1 MEFSLKK
8 SEKAFEEAKIV
19 IPGGVNS
26 PVRSFRSVEGTPP
39 FIQRAAGS
47 RIWDIDGNT
56 YIDYVG
62 SWGPMILGHTHPKV
76 IMAIEKALHNGTS
89 YGAPTEIET
98 EVAKLVCDAV
108 PSVDMVRMVNSGT
121 EATMS
126 ALRLARAYTKRE
138 KIVKISGCYHGHNDS
153 FLVEAGS
160 GVATLGIPGSP
171 GVPEGVAS
179 QTLTVHYNDLASM
192 EELFGKMGEEIA
204 AVIIEPIPGHMG
216 MVRPQGGYLEGVR
229 KITEQYGALLIMDEV
244 MSGFRVAWGGAQG
257 IFGITPDLT
266 TFGKVIGGGLPVGAY
281 GGKRE
286 IMEWVAPAG
295 PMYQAGTLS
304 GNPLAM
310 TAGLVT
316 LKVIQDTPDF
326 YEYIHQLSKKL
337 VDGLQGIGRGLDI
350 PIQTTYQGGMFGY
363 FFNENP
369 VTDYPSAKTSDGELF
384 KNFFHGML
392 SQGIYLAPS
401 AFEAGFMS
409 HAHSTVDIDR
419 TLAVARQVLTVV
431 RKG

>member
-47 RIWDIDGNT
+47 RIWDIDGNS
-56 YIDYVG
+56 YIDFVG

-76 IMAIEKALHNGTS
+76 ILAVEKALHNGTS

-179 QTLTVHYNDLASM
+179 QTLTVHYNDLAGM
-192 EELFGKMGEEIA
+192 EELFEKIGEEIA
-204 AVIIEPIPGHMG
+204 AVIIEPIPGNMG
-216 MVRPQGGYLEGVR
+216 MVMPKAGYLEGVR
-229 KITEQYGALLIMDEV
+229 RVTEKYGTLLIMDEV

-257 IFGITPDLT
+257 VFGITPDLT

-295 PMYQAGTLS
+295 PMHQAGPLS

-337 VDGLQGIGRGLDI
+337 VDGLQGIGMELGI
-350 PIQTTYQGGMFGY
+350 SIQTTYQGGMFGY

-384 KNFFHGML
+384 KKFFHGML
-392 SQGIYLAPS
+392 SRGVYLAPS

-419 TLAVARQVLTVV
+419 TLDIAREVLTAV